1 MLTKRELLKQLM
13 LLYWEYDTEPEF
25 NGQDSTEANPVASIP
40 NSPEDLLLKVYEQ
53 LKRRA
58 LASYNWRSTI
68 RYVQITPTEPEGGTG
83 DTRYKY
89 SAPVPNDFI
98 KVVGYWADA
107 DRVIP
112 AHNSVDT
119 VGTTMRTNMQ
129 SFVLGYV
136 ANVAETNFDSWLDDY
151 LMIFIAAEASDI
163 GGVSND
169 RKNFLMQKAQNDW
182 FDLTNKDY
190 EMAHH
195 DEVSAS
201 IHQFQIY

>member
-13 LLYWEYDTEPEF
+13 LLYWQYDTEPQF
-25 NGQDSTEANPVASIP
+25 AGTEDVPTAVVA
-40 NSPEDLLLKVYEQ
+40 NSPEDLLLKVYDQ
-53 LKRRA
+53 LKKRA
-58 LASYNWRSTI
+58 LASYDWRSTI
-68 RYVQITPTEPEGGTG
+68 RYVSITPTEPEGGTG

-89 SAPVPNDFI
+89 SASVPTDFL

-107 DRVIP
+107 ERHVP
-112 AHNSVDT
+112 AHNCVDT
-119 VGTTMRTNMQ
+119 VGRTMRTNMQ

-136 ANVAETNFDSWLDDY
+136 ANVKETEFDSWLDDY
-151 LMIFIAAEASDI
+151 LMIFIAAEASNI

-169 RKNFLMQKAQNDW
+169 WKNFLMTKAQNDW

-190 EMAHH
+190 EMAQR

-201 IHQFQIY
+201 IHQFEFH